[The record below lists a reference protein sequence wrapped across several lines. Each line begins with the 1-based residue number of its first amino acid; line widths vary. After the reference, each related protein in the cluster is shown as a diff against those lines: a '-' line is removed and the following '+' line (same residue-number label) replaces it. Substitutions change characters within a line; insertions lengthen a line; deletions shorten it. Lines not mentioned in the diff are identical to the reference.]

1 VTLGHRSLARLA
13 SLLLCLAL
21 LLTLQPAAPAAE
33 RPLPTKKQ
41 WLADVRA
48 AMSGS
53 HRWLDRRVERGGRRL
68 AVVLDIDNTAIASH
82 YAFPAPVR
90 PVLRFA
96 DHARGEGVQV
106 FFATARRQS
115 ELDGITRVLR
125 RAGYRFAAV
134 CGRRRSE
141 SIAHGKE
148 RCRHELQREG
158 RTVVAMV
165 GNRSTDFEGGRY
177 ERAFRLPSY
186 GNRLN

>member
-1 VTLGHRSLARLA
+1 MAPLARL
-13 SLLLCLAL
+13 LVCLAL
-21 LLTLQPAAPAAE
+21 LLAIQPVAPAAA

-41 WLADVRA
+41 WLSDVRE

-53 HRWLDRRVERGGRRL
+53 HRWLDRRVERGRRL
-68 AVVLDIDNTAIASH
+68 AIVLDIDNTAIASH
-82 YAFPAPVR
+82 YAFPDPVR

-96 DHARGEGVQV
+96 DHARQEDVKV

-115 ELDGITRVLR
+115 ELSGITRVLR

-134 CGRRRSE
+134 CGRHRSE

-148 RCRHELQREG
+148 RCRREIERQG
-158 RTVVAMV
+158 FTVIAMV
-165 GNRSTDFEGGRY
+165 GNRSTDFAGGHF

-186 GNRLN
+186 RNRLN